1 MKHIRKISAALIA
14 IALLFAVLVFLGND
28 GVREV
33 TWTAREVS
41 DHPGTVPE
49 SALRAAQ
56 AMTDGEGCEVLD
68 AYEGRGQVVRLD
80 TDGRLSLAVNAPADG
95 DYRLL
100 VGYHTL
106 EGKGIDMEFTL
117 DVDGQPYGDGKTVTS
132 LNRIWVDDGAPR
144 RTTTGNDLRPKQ
156 LERFV
161 WTEALLADSNAA
173 SGEAVLTLTA
183 GEHTVTLTNLRDA
196 LVIDYVLLKGEE
208 ALPTYQEYS
217 AAHGDVKTE
226 PVQLLLQAEN
236 ALSKSASAI
245 YPTYD
250 RTSSHTQPYHPT
262 QMRLNTIGGSGW
274 KQVGEWVEW
283 ELDVPADGLYQI
295 GLRYHQNQVK
305 GYYVT
310 RRVMLDG
317 QVPFAE
323 LEAVKF
329 TYHADWDFM
338 TFGEDAQHP
347 YLFYM
352 TKGKHTLRM
361 QVTLG
366 DMAPLLEEMQDTVYA
381 LNEMYRQIIMITGT
395 EPDFYRDYYLE
406 KVIPNLTE
414 RLTGLADTLD
424 GYQTRMDEL
433 LGSHSTAGQTIQVL
447 SYQMREFAKEP
458 YTIQKRLTTFSSNI
472 SAFAEWTLSVREQP
486 LEIDYFV
493 VSDPAGSYKAQNDN
507 LFDSVK
513 REVSAFL
520 GSFTQDYN
528 AFGGGE
534 QNVRQEPITVWL
546 STGRDQATVINRLI
560 EERFTAETG
569 IPVNLQLVSGALLK
583 ATIAGQG
590 PDVNLFTGRGEVM
603 NLAFRGALADLS
615 GLTGYAD
622 TVAELREGAQIP
634 YSFEEGVYGLAEGQD
649 FLVMFVRDDVLE
661 DLQLEV
667 PETWTELMNIAP
679 ILQSNNLGI
688 GLPYAQLDGNTVLSN
703 GVGLTNIFPS
713 LLLQRGGSIYTE
725 DHRAT
730 LLHEPVANAAFRMW
744 TDFYTQ
750 YDYELYKDDFT
761 RFRTGEMPVI
771 ITSYGMYTRL
781 EGTAPE
787 IAGKWSMHLLPGT
800 EREDGTVDHT
810 SAANGSAAVMLSTCK
825 NPEACWEFLRWWVS
839 AETQATYA
847 RDIESDLGV
856 LGRHTTA
863 NREAF
868 SVSNWSIHDQRTLD
882 AQWAWVYELPEIPG
896 GYYVS
901 RNLDNAFRAVVLSN
915 EDPRE
920 SLFYW
925 TSSTNEEILRKRDEM
940 GLE

>member
-1 MKHIRKISAALIA
+1 MKHIRRVAAAALA
-14 IALLFAVLVFLGND
+14 LALLFAVLVLLGND

-33 TWTAREVS
+33 IWTAREVS
-41 DHPGTVPE
+41 DQPANASEH
-49 SALRAAQ
+49 ALRAADV
-56 AMTDGEGCEVLD
+56 MTPNDGCEVLA
-68 AYEGRGQVVRLD
+68 AYEGRERVVRLE
-80 TDGRLSLAVNAPADG
+80 TDGQLSLNVSVAEAG

-117 DVDGQPYGDGKTVTS
+117 AVDGQAYGDGKTVTS
-132 LNRIWVDDGAPR
+132 LNRVWVDDGAPK
-144 RTTTGNDLRPKQ
+144 RTSTGNDLRPKQ
-156 LERFV
+156 MERFI

-173 SGEAVLTLTA
+173 SGEAVLALEA
-183 GEHTVTLTNLRDA
+183 GEHTITLTNLRDA
-196 LVIDYVLLKGEE
+196 LVIDYVLLQG
-208 ALPTYQEYS
+208 AQTLPSYQEYS
-217 AAHGDVKTE
+217 AAHAGMKTE
-226 PVQLLLQAEN
+226 PMQVLLQAEN

-283 ELDVPADGLYQI
+283 ELEVPADGLYQI

-310 RRVMLDG
+310 RRVMIDG

-323 LEAVKF
+323 LDAVKF
-329 TYHADWDFM
+329 TYHADWDYM
-338 TFGEDAQHP
+338 TFGEDEKHP
-347 YLFYM
+347 YLFYL
-352 TKGKHTLRM
+352 TEGKHTLRM

-366 DMAPLLEEMQDTVYA
+366 DMAPLLEEMQDTVYG
-381 LNEMYRQIIMITGT
+381 LNELYRQIIMITGT

-406 KVIPNLTE
+406 KVIPNLEE
-414 RLTGLADTLD
+414 RLIALADTLD
-424 GYQTRMDEL
+424 GYQARMDEL

-493 VSDPAGSYKAQNDN
+493 LSDPNSSYKAQNDN
-507 LFDSVK
+507 IFDSVK

-534 QNVRQEPITVWL
+534 ENARQEPITVWL
-546 STGRDQATVINRLI
+546 STGRDQAQVINRLI

-615 GLTGYAD
+615 GLEGYAE
-622 TVAELREGAQIP
+622 TVSALREGAQIP
-634 YSFEEGVYGLAEGQD
+634 YEFENGVYGLAEGQD

-667 PETWTELMNIAP
+667 PDTWTELMNIAP

-713 LLLQRGGSIYTE
+713 LLLQRGGSIYTD

-800 EREDGTVDHT
+800 EQADGTVDHT
-810 SAANGSAAVMLSTCK
+810 SAANGSAAVMLADCE
-825 NPEACWEFLRWWVS
+825 NPEACWDFLRWWVS

-847 RDIESDLGV
+847 RDIEADLGV

-863 NREAF
+863 NKEAF
-868 SVSNWSIHDQRTLD
+868 SVSNWSIHDQRMLD
-882 AQWAWVYELPEIPG
+882 KQWAWVYELPEIPG

-901 RNLDNAFRAVVLSN
+901 RNLDNAFRAVVLSG
-915 EDPRE
+915 DDARE

-925 TSSTNEEILRKRDEM
+925 TSSTNEEILRKREEM

>member
-1 MKHIRKISAALIA
+1 MKHVRKIAAILA
-14 IALLFAVLVFLGND
+14 VIALLLVILVLLGNN

-33 TWTAREVS
+33 AWTIHAVDDAPRN
-41 DHPGTVPE
+41 T
-49 SALRAAQ
+49 SADMLRVADC
-56 AMTDGEGCEVLD
+56 MTDGSGCEVL
-68 AYEGRGQVVRLD
+68 ASYEGREQVVRLE
-80 TDGRLSLAVNAPADG
+80 TDGTFTVKVNAPAAG

-117 DVDGQPYGDGKTVTS
+117 AVDGKPYGDGKTVTS
-132 LNRIWVDDGAPR
+132 LNRVWVDEGAPK
-144 RTTTGNDLRPKQ
+144 RTSTGNDLRPKQ
-156 LERFV
+156 MERFV
-161 WTEALLADSNAA
+161 WTEALLADGNDV
-173 SGEAVLTLTA
+173 SGEAMIFLAEGT
-183 GEHTVTLTNLRDA
+183 HDITLTNLRDA
-196 LVIDYVLLKGEE
+196 LVIDYVVLQGQEQ
-208 ALPTYQEYS
+208 LPTYQEYS
-217 AAHGDVKTE
+217 AAHGNVQTE
-226 PVQLLLQAEN
+226 PMQVLLQAEN
-236 ALSKSASAI
+236 TLSKSASAI

-250 RTSSHTQPYHPT
+250 RTSSYTQPFHPT
-262 QMRLNTIGGSGW
+262 QMRLNTIGASGW

-283 ELDVPADGLYQI
+283 ELEVPADGLYKI

-310 RRVMLDG
+310 RRVMIDG
-317 QVPFAE
+317 KVPFAE
-323 LEAVKF
+323 LDAVKF
-329 TYHADWDFM
+329 TYHADWDYM
-338 TFGEDAQHP
+338 TFGENAKEP
-347 YLFYM
+347 YLFYL
-352 TKGKHTLRM
+352 TAGKHTLRM

-366 DMAPLLEEMQDTVYA
+366 DMAPLLEDMQDTVYD
-381 LNEMYRQIIMITGT
+381 LNELYRQIIMITGT

-406 KVIPNLTE
+406 KTIPGLTA

-424 GYQTRMDEL
+424 GYQDEMDAL

-447 SYQMREFAKEP
+447 SYQMRAFAKEP

-493 VSDPAGSYKAQNDN
+493 LSDATGSYKAKNDN

-528 AFGGGE
+528 AFGGNE
-534 QNVRQEPITVWL
+534 ENTRHAPITVWL

-560 EERFTAETG
+560 EEGFTAETG

-615 GLTGYAD
+615 GLEGYD
-622 TVAELREGAQIP
+622 ETVSALRDGAQIP
-634 YSFEEGVYGLAEGQD
+634 YTFEEGVYGLAEGQD
-649 FLVMFVRDDVLE
+649 FLVMFVRDDVLA
-661 DLQLEV
+661 DLKLEV
-667 PETWTELMNIAP
+667 PNTWTELMNIAP

-725 DHRAT
+725 DYRAT

-800 EREDGTVDHT
+800 EKADGTVDHT
-810 SAANGSAAVMLSTCK
+810 SAANGSAAVMLSDCE
-825 NPEACWEFLRWWVS
+825 NPEACWQFLKWWVS
-839 AETQATYA
+839 AETQALYA
-847 RDIESDLGV
+847 RDIEADLGV
-856 LGRHTTA
+856 LGRHTSA
-863 NREAF
+863 NKEAF
-868 SVSNWSIHDQRTLD
+868 GVSNWSIHDQRMLD
-882 AQWAWVYELPEIPG
+882 EQWQWVYELPEIPG

-925 TSSTNEEILRKRDEM
+925 TSSTNEEILRKREEM

>member
-1 MKHIRKISAALIA
+1 MKHIRMIAAALVA
-14 IALLFAVLVFLGND
+14 VVLLFAVMMLTGND
-28 GVREV
+28 GVRET
-33 TWTAREVS
+33 TWISRDVQDLPRTTAEDAVRVA
-41 DHPGTVPE
+41 DV
-49 SALRAAQ
+49 
-56 AMTDGEGCEVLD
+56 MTASEGCEVLSEH
-68 AYEGRGQVVRLD
+68 EGRERVVRLD
-80 TDGRLSLAVNAPADG
+80 TDGTLTLTLDVPEAG

-100 VGYHTL
+100 MGYHTL

-117 DVDGQPYGDGKTVTS
+117 LVDGQPYGDGTTVTS
-132 LNRIWVDDGAPR
+132 LNRVWVDDGAPK
-144 RTTTGNDLRPKQ
+144 RTSTGNDLRPKQ
-156 LERFV
+156 VERFI
-161 WTEALLADSNAA
+161 WTEALLADTNAA
-173 SGEAVLTLTA
+173 SGEATVSLSAGGHTITLM
-183 GEHTVTLTNLRDA
+183 NLRDA
-196 LVIDYVLLKGEE
+196 LVLDYIRLQGEE
-208 ALPTYQEYS
+208 TLPTYAEYS
-217 AAHGDVKTE
+217 AAHGAVQTE
-226 PVQLLLQAEN
+226 PMQLLLQAEN
-236 ALSKSASAI
+236 TLSKSASAI

-250 RTSSHTQPYHPT
+250 RTSSYTQPYHPT
-262 QMRLNTIGGSGW
+262 QMRLNTIGASGW
-274 KQVGEWVEW
+274 KQVGEWIEW
-283 ELDVPADGLYQI
+283 ELEVPADGLYQI
-295 GLRYHQNQVK
+295 GLRYHQNQLK

-329 TYHADWDFM
+329 TYHADWDYM
-338 TFGEDAQHP
+338 PLGDDRSSP
-347 YLFYM
+347 YLFYL
-352 TKGKHTLRM
+352 TQGKHTLRM

-366 DMAPLLEEMQDTVYA
+366 DMAPLLEEMQETVYA
-381 LNEMYRQIIMITGT
+381 LNELYRQIIMITGT

-406 KVIPNLTE
+406 KVIPDLE
-414 RLTGLADTLD
+414 GRLVTLADTLD
-424 GYQTRMDEL
+424 QYQAEMDAR
-433 LGSHSTAGQTIQVL
+433 LGAHSTAGQTIQVL

-472 SAFAEWTLSVREQP
+472 SSFAEWILSVREQP

-493 VSDPAGSYKAQNDN
+493 LSSAGENYTHRNDN
-507 LFDSVK
+507 LIDAAK

-528 AFGGGE
+528 TFGENAEGA
-534 QNVRQEPITVWL
+534 QQEPITVWL
-546 STGRDQATVINRLI
+546 STGLDQATVINRLI
-560 EERFTAETG
+560 EEGFTAQTG
-569 IPVNLQLVSGALLK
+569 VPVNLQLVTGALLK

-615 GLTGYAD
+615 GMEGYEAS
-622 TVAELREGAQIP
+622 AAALRDGAQIP
-634 YSFEEGVYGLAEGQD
+634 YTFDGGVYGLAEGQD
-649 FLVMFVRDDVLE
+649 FLMMFVRDDVLE
-661 DLQLEV
+661 DLKLEV
-667 PETWTELMNIAP
+667 PQTWTELMNIAP

-688 GLPYAQLDGNTVLSN
+688 GLPYATLDGNTVLSN
-703 GVGLTNIFPS
+703 GVGLTNLFPS
-713 LLLQRGGSIYTE
+713 LLLQKGGSIYTE

-771 ITSYGMYTRL
+771 ICSYGMYTRL

-800 EREDGTVDHT
+800 EQADGTVDHT
-810 SAANGSAAVMLSTCK
+810 SAANGSAAVMLADCT
-825 NPEACWEFLRWWVS
+825 NPDACWQFLRWWVS
-839 AETQATYA
+839 AETQAAYA
-847 RDIESDLGV
+847 RDIEADLGV

-863 NREAF
+863 NKEAF
-868 SVSNWSIHDQRTLD
+868 SVSNWSIHDQRMLEE
-882 AQWAWVYELPEIPG
+882 QWQWVCELPEIPG

-901 RNLDNAFRAVVLSN
+901 RNLDNAFRAVVLSD

-925 TSSTNEEILRKRDEM
+925 TSSTNEEILRKRQEM